1 MCEKREVEVW
11 TWKSWFLNSDPPR
24 GPSSQDIPFILFI
37 LYKTCN
43 FFFLTKMV
51 NERHTRINY
60 SKRLL
65 TFVCIDI
72 SIMQATVIARLVIGK
87 FWEREREAYCIRQQ
101 PIRHWNIANKT
112 LKYCQEVSNNFP
124 SWTRIIYFYIL

>member
-1 MCEKREVEVW
+1 MWEKGSRGM

-24 GPSSQDIPFILFI
+24 GPSSQDIPFIL
-37 LYKTCN
+37 YKTCN
-43 FFFLTKMV
+43 FFKKKKV

-87 FWEREREAYCIRQQ
+87 FWERERER
-101 PIRHWNIANKT
+101 PIV
-112 LKYCQEVSNNFP
+112 LDSSQ
-124 SWTRIIYFYIL
+124 